1 MINCTTIV
9 FGPCHG
15 ILFTALLNKKWLY
28 TRDLALQTSL
38 PLHVVGA
45 ALAQMHEAKLIDY
58 DPILIRF
65 RINSLY
71 LKKDRLKPD
80 DNGTTL

>member
-1 MINCTTIV
+1 MINFAAIV

-15 ILFTALLNKKWLY
+15 ILYTALLNKKWLY

-45 ALAQMHEAKLIDY
+45 ALAQMHAAGLVDY
-58 DPILIRF
+58 DPQLIRF
-65 RINSLY
+65 KIKPFYYNKDNIT
-71 LKKDRLKPD
+71 KKN
-80 DNGTTL
+80 DNTAV

>member
-1 MINCTTIV
+1 MINCAAIV

-15 ILFTALLNKKWLY
+15 ILYTALLNKKWLY

-45 ALAQMHEAKLIDY
+45 ALAQMHAANLVDY
-58 DPILIRF
+58 DPQLIRF
-65 RINSLY
+65 RIKPLY
-71 LKKDRLKPD
+71 YNKNRLKIKND
-80 DNGTTL
+80 DAAI